1 VFNGI
6 IRSMQQWSMVSSDQ
20 GAVYLGYRVGH
31 FKGDGR
37 LFRAVIYDK
46 GAMVLHMLRRL
57 VGDEA
62 FFAGLRR
69 YYYACRFQKAG
80 TDDLRRAM
88 EAESGVDLGRF
99 FERWIYGEGLPQV
112 AFTWRLEPRD
122 GNSEAVLRFEQT
134 GEIFDFAVTVTF
146 EYPDNKTTTTIVKV
160 TDRVVEARVPVKG
173 RPRRVDANRDLATVG
188 VFR

>member
-1 VFNGI
+1 
-6 IRSMQQWSMVSSDQ
+6 MQQWSTAESDQ

-37 LFRAVIYDK
+37 VFRAVIYNK

-69 YYYACRFQKAG
+69 YYDTWRFAKAG
-80 TDDLRRAM
+80 TDDLRRAV
-88 EAESGVDLGRF
+88 EAEAGVDLSRF
-99 FERWIYGEGLPQV
+99 FEQWIYGEGLPQV

-122 GNSEAVLRFEQT
+122 GSSEAVLRFEQT
-134 GEIFDFAVTVTF
+134 GEVFDFAVTVTF
-146 EYPDNKTTTTIVKV
+146 EYSDNTTTSTVVKV